1 MRRACGRVRSLRISL
16 FDAIRNERF
25 SIFPHPEW
33 RQYIRTRMETILEE
47 GTPTLGSIDE
57 VLARLRGG
65 N

>member
-1 MRRACGRVRSLRISL
+1 
-16 FDAIRNERF
+16 
-25 SIFPHPEW
+25 
-33 RQYIRTRMETILEE
+33 METILEE